1 MATSTTVEL
10 LNIIIET
17 KNDCLGEVKNVNN
30 LIDILENIAKS
41 VKTNAVKFQLY

>member
-10 LNIIIET
+10 LNIIET
-17 KNDCLGEVKNVNN
+17 KNDCLGIVENVNN
-30 LIDILENIAKS
+30 LIDILENIARS

>member
-10 LNIIIET
+10 LNIIET
-17 KNDCLGEVKNVNN
+17 KNDCMGEVKNVNN